1 MLSHEQAEVI
11 VSNFKNKG
19 SAFEL
24 AEFFRKWQADRIL
37 AFFDERVGQNKNEI
51 FTYDPGVTLSGA
63 DERSQPQQLPETQ
76 LDTQPEQ

>member
-1 MLSHEQAEVI
+1 LLATSRIKVLLSNLLNSFENGKQT
-11 VSNFKNKG
+11 VSG
-19 SAFEL
+19 L
-24 AEFFRKWQADRIL
+24 
-37 AFFDERVGQNKNEI
+37 FFDERVGQNKIEI

>member
-1 MLSHEQAEVI
+1 MASRPYPGFFLMKELA
-11 VSNFKNKG
+11 KNK
-19 SAFEL
+19 
-24 AEFFRKWQADRIL
+24 I
-37 AFFDERVGQNKNEI
+37 EI